1 MKAQIL
7 FEDTQRIAAE
17 RGKFEKALTELNR
30 INDFL
35 NEHQIGPLSADLVH
49 EYMRDPKTAIR
60 GIFAAKIP
68 DTDKYTGLRNDKSKM
83 LEAMQLPTPPPVTE
97 FPYTNQV
104 IGLLYVFDF
113 GKKIVL
119 NTARFESYLN
129 NFRFVTDDPRI
140 IEAFEDFQ
148 ALAEMLE
155 KINDKLHFIPLNGL
169 NSINFDYR
177 LGDVIAFTKR
187 GFEIQQRGF
196 QIAVGLLRR

>member
-35 NEHQIGPLSADLVH
+35 NEHQIGPLSADLVQ

-60 GIFAAKIP
+60 GIYAAKIP

-113 GKKIVL
+113 GKKVKL
-119 NTARFESYLN
+119 NEERLEEYLDG
-129 NFRFVTDDPRI
+129 FRFSTSDPAI
-140 IEAFEDFQ
+140 IQAYNDFQ
-148 ALAEMLE
+148 ALAEMMG
-155 KINDKLHFIPLNGL
+155 KINDKLHFIPLNGQNGI
-169 NSINFDYR
+169 NSDYR
-177 LGDVIAFTKR
+177 LGDILPLTRR
-187 GFEIQQRGF
+187 GFELSQRGF
-196 QIAVGLLRR
+196 MISIGLLRR

>member
-1 MKAQIL
+1 MEAKVL
-7 FEDTQRIAAE
+7 FSNEQQIAAE
-17 RGKFEKALTELNR
+17 QSKFEIAARELNE

-35 NEHQIGPLSADLVH
+35 IAHKLEPLTQETAAEFIRNPKEAL
-49 EYMRDPKTAIR
+49 RDVYKS
-60 GIFAAKIP
+60 KIP
-68 DTDKYTGLRNDKSKM
+68 AVNEFTGLSNDRDRM
-83 LEAMQLPTPPPVTE
+83 LENMQIPAIPGKE
-97 FPYTNQV
+97 NFPYSDQV
-104 IGLLYVFDF
+104 KGLLSVYDF